1 MIVKFTN
8 FPKEFKI
15 LKKEL
20 IKKFNQ
26 IGSKGHYVLGEELK
40 NFE

>member
-1 MIVKFTN
+1 MKIKFTN

-20 IKKFNQ
+20 NKKFNK
-26 IGSKGHYVLGEELK
+26 IGNQGQYVLGARAK
-40 NFE
+40 TI